1 MDPEVQALTEQLKE
15 LIRVLNGSA
24 GNTTV
29 ELNNLTQSAGNT
41 SGALN
46 GFGREVGGFTGII
59 ANTSQEIAR
68 RLSAVSRMQQGS
80 PTQAVSEI
88 APELAATTPVVSF
101 VESQTNL
108 ATEFEKMGVA
118 IAGQVADLTDIQGVL
133 RMSPEQLQNL
143 ARDAQL
149 LRSTGGTAEEGLRGV
164 AETMRQLEADGAITR
179 EQLRALGIAFD
190 EQGAYVAN
198 YAQIIGPALLSLENG
213 FADLDDII
221 DENIQRQNALNQVYG
236 VSIAQ
241 QIENTERIL
250 SSATALSRQMD
261 IITNPVATNNLQRF
275 ANITA
280 AIGESRLA
288 EGFIGGLGIPTP
300 GNELEAALKP
310 QTTAILSQMNQAL
323 ARGDQREY
331 NRLEQ
336 LLPEIQAQENAGL
349 LRQLGPIA
357 PYLVADDAG
366 FGFLN
371 EIASTQRAQML
382 GTARNQATGRGS
394 FVGQQM
400 TEARYAT
407 ADTLQ
412 GAGDPV
418 YSEAIELFA
427 EISRSMETAMSA
439 GAAGLR
445 TDLAST
451 FTQGAAEIAAAING
465 SADSFLRGMTDSVG
479 LAIERG
485 ITTDTVKMIQAASIG
500 ELNIDADLAAELEKA
515 KESGFTEESLERIA
529 RDYPQLI
536 NALNQLEQLNIQ
548 RESGASTNGETPT
561 EVQNT
566 NGMTQGGI
574 GEWIGN
580 LPGARQIRGLLNLQS
595 SLSPSFEQPN
605 ITEEKNLS
613 LDTESQAVLKQVH
626 EDLLLLNQTLI
637 NTGNAQIAAIAGTAQ
652 RNVDALDRNA
662 ATWNL
667 KNISGSVESIG

>member
-1 MDPEVQALTEQLKE
+1 MEDEVRALVEQVKE
-15 LIRVLNGSA
+15 LVRALNTATGQ
-24 GNTTV
+24 TTV
-29 ELNNLTQSAGNT
+29 DVTNLGTAAGNT

-59 ANTSQEIAR
+59 ANSSQEIAR

-198 YAQIIGPALLSLENG
+198 YAQIIGPAILSLENG
-213 FADLDDII
+213 FGDLDDII

-241 QIENTERIL
+241 QIENTEKIL

-336 LLPEIQAQENAGL
+336 LLPEIQAQENSGL

-357 PYLVADDAG
+357 PYLIADDAG

-418 YSEAIELFA
+418 FSEAIELFA
-427 EISRSMETAMSA
+427 EISSSMETAMSA

-465 SADSFLRGMTDSVG
+465 SADNFLRGMTDSVG
-479 LAIERG
+479 LAIEQG
-485 ITTDTVKMIQAASIG
+485 ITTDTVGIIQAASIG
-500 ELNIDADLAAELEKA
+500 ELNIDADLAAELEKLQKRDITEEDLEKLA
-515 KESGFTEESLERIA
+515 KEDPRLLNVL
-529 RDYPQLI
+529 DQLQ
-536 NALNQLEQLNIQ
+536 QLEKQE
-548 RESGASTNGETPT
+548 ESGALIDT
-561 EVQNT
+561 ERPKEEQNT
-566 NGMTQGGI
+566 TNMTQGGI
-574 GEWIGN
+574 GGLFGV
-580 LPGARQIRGLLNLQS
+580 LPRNIQKFFNNQS
-595 SLSPSFEQPN
+595 SLSPNFEQPN